1 LHAAAEA
8 LELIGITTQPLAS
21 IAKREEIIYLY
32 GQEDEPIVLD
42 RRSPV
47 LHLVQ
52 RIRDE
57 SHRFAVTYHRKRR
70 EIRDRESDLLAIPGV
85 GTQTRNRL
93 VAHFGSLRGI
103 QGASLQALASVVAP
117 HLAAAIY
124 AYFHPAETVASPPGH
139 VV

>member
-1 LHAAAEA
+1 
-8 LELIGITTQPLAS
+8 
-21 IAKREEIIYLY
+21 
-32 GQEDEPIVLD
+32 
-42 RRSPV
+42 
-47 LHLVQ
+47 VQ

-70 EIRDRESDLLAIPGV
+70 EMRDRESDLLAIPGV

-103 QGASLQALASVVAP
+103 QSASLQALASVVAP

-124 AYFHPAETVASPPGH
+124 AYFHPAETVTSPPGH